1 MAPLLRDCIAR
12 RVLLISP
19 NMLSTELTPVL
30 EFAARNPAM
39 VAVLAAIVVRA
50 ALAWQRQLTWPE
62 YRTLHG
68 IKRLIFPVLSERQPF
83 GYGHWVHEK
92 GGRDDAE
99 YVATIDDSLRSVVRR
114 LQAGGGSL
122 HLINSI
128 KRRPT
133 EHGDPLSAAHVVWV
147 HGETQ
152 TEAYLF
158 RGVDGGTD
166 VYGHLEP
173 SVMTPRK
180 HLDGEQTDGDPRQVI
195 GPAVGV

>member
-1 MAPLLRDCIAR
+1 
-12 RVLLISP
+12 
-19 NMLSTELTPVL
+19 MLPTELTPIL
-30 EFAARNPAM
+30 EFAARHPVM
-39 VAVLAAIVVRA
+39 VAILAAIVVRA

-158 RGVDGGTD
+158 VNADGSID
-166 VYGHLEP
+166 VYAHHEVAVTDPEGHL
-173 SVMTPRK
+173 T
-180 HLDGEQTDGDPRQVI
+180 EQQDDGDPE
-195 GPAVGV
+195 GVVTGALDPEPQSPSSTLPYHRWPQSH